1 MKRLI
6 FGCGYLGRRVADI
19 WCRAGD
25 TVYAVTRSQTHSRA
39 FEKAGFFPMVADI
52 LLPDSLAD
60 LPKVDTVLFAVGYDR
75 TSQASIHQV
84 YVDGLRNVLDALPD
98 HPFKI
103 LYISSTGVYA
113 EKEGGW
119 VDEDSP
125 TYASR
130 DATQACLD
138 AEQLLQTHPRNLDFK
153 ILRCAGIY
161 GPDRLPRR
169 DALLAGNPLPF
180 PPAGYLNL
188 IHVDDASQ
196 AVDAAAVRG
205 ATGIYSI
212 ADGSPTRRE
221 DYLIE
226 LARLLG
232 ASPPEFAVAMENTQ
246 RRGATSKRVRNDR
259 MRNELGVRLRYPS
272 YREGLAAIVK
282 VDNR

>member
-19 WCRAGD
+19 WCGAGD
-25 TVYAVTRSQTHSRA
+25 TVHVVTRSQTHGSV
-39 FEKAGFFPMVADI
+39 FEKAGFFPIVADI
-52 LLPDSLAD
+52 LRPESLSD
-60 LPKVDTVLFAVGYDR
+60 LPAVDTVLFAVGYDR

-84 YVDGLRNVLDALPD
+84 YVDGLRNVLDVLPD
-98 HPFKI
+98 HPFEI

-125 TYASR
+125 THASR

-138 AEQLLQTHPRNLDFK
+138 AERLLQTHPRNLNFK

-169 DALLAGNPLPF
+169 DALLAGNPLPL
-180 PPAGYLNL
+180 PASGYLNL

-196 AVDAAAVRG
+196 AVDAAAVQG

-212 ADGSPTRRE
+212 ADGSPTLRG
-221 DYLIE
+221 DYLNE
-226 LARLLG
+226 LARLLN
-232 ASPPEFAVAMENTQ
+232 APPPKFAVAMENTAG
-246 RRGATSKRVRNDR
+246 RGATSKRVRNDR

-272 YREGLAAIVK
+272 YREGLAAIIK
-282 VDNR
+282 VDSR

>member
-25 TVYAVTRSQTHSRA
+25 TVYAVTRSQTHSSA

-113 EKEGGW
+113 ENEGGW

-125 TYASR
+125 TSASR

-232 ASPPEFAVAMENTQ
+232 ASPPEFAVAMENTP

>member
-1 MKRLI
+1 LKRLI

-25 TVYAVTRSQTHSRA
+25 AVHVVTRSQTHSSA
-39 FEKAGFFPMVADI
+39 FAQAGFSPIVADI

-60 LPKVDTVLFAVGYDR
+60 LPEVDTVLFAVGYDR

-84 YVDGLRNVLDALPD
+84 YVDGLRNVLEALPD
-98 HPFKI
+98 HPSQI
-103 LYISSTGVYA
+103 LYVSSTGVYA

-125 TYASR
+125 TCASR

-138 AEQLLQTHPRNLDFK
+138 AERILQTHPRNLNFK

-169 DALLAGNPLPF
+169 DALLAGNPLPL
-180 PPAGYLNL
+180 PASGYLNL

-196 AVDAAAVRG
+196 AVDAAAVQG

-212 ADGSPTRRE
+212 ADGSPTLRG
-221 DYLIE
+221 DYLNE
-226 LARLLG
+226 LARLLN
-232 ASPPEFAVAMENTQ
+232 APPPEFAVAMGNTAG
-246 RRGATSKRVRNDR
+246 RGATSKRVRNDR

-282 VDNR
+282 LDNR

>member
-6 FGCGYLGRRVADI
+6 FGCGYLGRRVADV

-25 TVYAVTRSQTHSRA
+25 TVHVVTRSQTHSKCFA
-39 FEKAGFFPMVADI
+39 KAGFFPIVADI
-52 LLPDSLAD
+52 LLPDSLTD
-60 LPKVDTVLFAVGYDR
+60 LPEVDTVLFAVGYDR
-75 TSQASIHQV
+75 KSQASIREV
-84 YVDGLRNVLDALPD
+84 YVDGLRNVLEALPD
-98 HPFKI
+98 HAFQI

-125 TYASR
+125 TDPGR

-138 AEQLLQTHPRNLDFK
+138 AEQTLQTHPRNFNFK

-169 DALLAGNPLPF
+169 DAILAGDPLPL
-180 PPAGYLNL
+180 PPSGYLNL

-196 AVDAAAVRG
+196 AVEAAAVKG
-205 ATGIYSI
+205 TEGIYSI
-212 ADGSPTRRE
+212 ADGSPTLRG
-221 DYLIE
+221 DYLNE
-226 LARLLG
+226 LARLLNAPPPKF
-232 ASPPEFAVAMENTQ
+232 ASAMENTVG
-246 RRGATSKRVRNDR
+246 RSATSKRVRNDR
-259 MRNELGVRLRYPS
+259 MRNELGVRLRYPT

-282 VDNR
+282 LDNR

>member
-25 TVYAVTRSQTHSRA
+25 TVYAVTRSQTHSSA

-113 EKEGGW
+113 ENEGGW

-125 TYASR
+125 TSASR

-232 ASPPEFAVAMENTQ
+232 ASPPEFAVAMENTP

-259 MRNELGVRLRYPS
+259 MRDELGVRLRYPS

>member
-25 TVYAVTRSQTHSRA
+25 TVYAVTRSQTHSSA

-113 EKEGGW
+113 ENEGGW

-125 TYASR
+125 TSASR

-221 DYLIE
+221 DYLNE

-232 ASPPEFAVAMENTQ
+232 ASPPEFAVAMENTP

-259 MRNELGVRLRYPS
+259 MRDELGVRLRYPS